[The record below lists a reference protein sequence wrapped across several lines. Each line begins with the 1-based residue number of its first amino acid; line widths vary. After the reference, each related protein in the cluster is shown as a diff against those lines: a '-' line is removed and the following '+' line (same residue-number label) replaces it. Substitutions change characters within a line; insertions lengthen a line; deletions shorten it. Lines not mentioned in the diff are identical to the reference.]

1 MLLWFGARTLSKT
14 LVVDKGRLA
23 GPRSAGDVLSSSKD
37 FRNYHTIPIEQAD
50 GSPIV
55 VGSFRSQRTES
66 LYGSHDVMNGRGRRP
81 VGRILLS
88 PTSR

>member
-1 MLLWFGARTLSKT
+1 MIWCEDPLRT

-37 FRNYHTIPIEQAD
+37 FRDDHAIPIEQAD

-66 LYGSHDVMNGRGRRP
+66 LYGPHDVMEGRSRRP
-81 VGRILLS
+81 VGRCLL
-88 PTSR
+88 TSR